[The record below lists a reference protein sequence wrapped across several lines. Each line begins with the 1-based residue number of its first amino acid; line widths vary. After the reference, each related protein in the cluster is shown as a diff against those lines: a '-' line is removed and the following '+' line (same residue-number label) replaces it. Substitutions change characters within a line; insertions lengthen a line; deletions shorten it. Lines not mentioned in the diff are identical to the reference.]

1 MSMRTNLMAMT
12 AIAAMMSVPVLAQ
25 NTATPRDG
33 TPGNPPSTA
42 TQRAADAA
50 TGNATPPD
58 GTPGNPPG
66 TALGRAADRAMGTNM
81 SGAYPQNSDGTRNNP
96 PGTAIGR
103 AADNA
108 TSNTAPNPHATTG
121 SVAHPGSMAASPS
134 ASGATPSSPPR
145 VTAANDTERASKIIG
160 ANVYNDR
167 NESIGSVDDI
177 VLTQQGGART
187 AILSVGGFLG
197 IGAKLVAVPFDQLRW
212 DGGQN
217 RWVISGAT
225 KESLTS
231 LPTFEYGT
239 GRG

>member
-1 MSMRTNLMAMT
+1 MSTRTNLLAMT
-12 AIAAMMSVPVLAQ
+12 AVAALMVTPVLAQ
-25 NTATPRDG
+25 NTSTPRDG

-50 TGNATPPD
+50 TGNVTPPD

-66 TALGRAADRAMGTNM
+66 TAVSRAIDRAAGTNM
-81 SGAYPQNSDGTRNNP
+81 SGAYPQNSDGTPNNP

-108 TSNTAPNPHATTG
+108 TSNAPNTRATTG
-121 SVAHPGSMAASPS
+121 SVASPGSMAASPS
-134 ASGATPSSPPR
+134 ASSAMPSSPPR
-145 VTAANDTERASKIIG
+145 VTAASDMERASKIIG
-160 ANVYNDR
+160 TNVYNDR

-177 VLTQQGGART
+177 VLTHQGGART

-197 IGAKLVAVPFDQLRW
+197 IGAKLVAVPFDQLRF
-212 DGGQN
+212 DSGQN

-225 KESLTS
+225 KESLTA